1 MASCSHGKAE
11 IDSEMAE
18 EKGIVNKCNELS
30 KNISTSNKSLNL
42 FVLRNLTFSK
52 LLCFLPES
60 DHEMKHI
67 SCKIKIIT
75 IIINHLYS
83 Y

>member
-1 MASCSHGKAE
+1 MASCSRGAAE

-42 FVLRNLTFSK
+42 FVLHNLTFSS
-52 LLCFLPES
+52 CSIFLPES

-67 SCKIKIIT
+67 SYKIKIIT
-75 IIINHLYS
+75 VIINS
-83 Y
+83 FI